1 MRCSPVGELN
11 NVTMPIEYIEPEN
24 NTIVNYSIN
33 IDNNIIDKDI
43 DDVDYSK
50 YAEDDSN
57 EDMAVKL
64 GY

>member
-1 MRCSPVGELN
+1 MQ
-11 NVTMPIEYIEPEN
+11 IEYIEPDN
-24 NTIVNYSIN
+24 NTIVNYSID

-50 YAEDDSN
+50 YIEDDSD
-57 EDMAVKL
+57 EDMAIKL

>member
-1 MRCSPVGELN
+1 MS
-11 NVTMPIEYIEPEN
+11 IEYIEPEN

-33 IDNNIIDKDI
+33 IDNNIINKDI

-50 YAEDDSN
+50 YAEDDSD